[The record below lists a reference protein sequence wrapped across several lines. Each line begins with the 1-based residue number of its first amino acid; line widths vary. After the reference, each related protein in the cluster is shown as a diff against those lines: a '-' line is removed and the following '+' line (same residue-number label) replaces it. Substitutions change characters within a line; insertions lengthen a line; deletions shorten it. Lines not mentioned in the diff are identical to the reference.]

1 MSNFLAYPLEML
13 PYVVVTILIAFTVHE
28 WAHAITALAFGDD
41 TAKKEGRLSVNPL
54 VHVDLIG
61 LLMVVIV
68 GFGWAKPTPVNRF
81 KLKKRRLG
89 SIVVS
94 LAGPISNL
102 LLAFFA
108 VGIFSY
114 LTSGLGIGEINS
126 IWSIFLTIFI
136 QLNLVLFVFNL
147 IPFPPLDGYQVL
159 VEFLPNRLRA
169 KIQPLEQYAFLIFL
183 IIALTPLYSLT
194 IGPIFNV
201 FIPEILKLMMNF
213 WTGILF

>member
-13 PYVVVTILIAFTVHE
+13 PYVVVAILIAFTVHE

-41 TAKKEGRLSVNPL
+41 TAKNEGRLSINPL

-89 SIVVS
+89 SIIVS

-102 LLAFFA
+102 LLAFLA

-114 LTSGLGIGEINS
+114 FTGGLGIGEIDA

-183 IIALTPLYSLT
+183 IIALTPLYAIT
-194 IGPIFNV
+194 IGPIFNI
-201 FIPEILKLMMNF
+201 FIPKILELMMTF

>member
-13 PYVVVTILIAFTVHE
+13 PYVVVSILIAFTIHE
-28 WAHAITALAFGDD
+28 WAHAATALLFGDD
-41 TAKKEGRLSVNPL
+41 TAKNEGRFSINPL

-81 KLKKRRLG
+81 KLKKRKLG
-89 SIVVS
+89 SILVS

-102 LLAFFA
+102 ILAFLA
-108 VGIFSY
+108 VGIFAY
-114 LTSGLGIGEINS
+114 FIGGAGGDGLNT
-126 IWSIFLTIFI
+126 IWSNFLTIFI
-136 QLNLVLFVFNL
+136 QLNLVLFIFNL

-159 VEFLPNRLRA
+159 VEFLPSRLRA
-169 KIQPLEQYAFLIFL
+169 KVQPVEQYAFLIFL
-183 IIALTPLYSLT
+183 IIALTPLYSIT

-201 FIPEILKLMMNF
+201 CIPKILQFMMSF